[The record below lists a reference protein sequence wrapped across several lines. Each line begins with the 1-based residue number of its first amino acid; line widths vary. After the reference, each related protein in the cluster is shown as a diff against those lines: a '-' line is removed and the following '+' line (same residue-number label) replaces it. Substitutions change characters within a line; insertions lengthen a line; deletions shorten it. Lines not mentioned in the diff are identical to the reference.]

1 MSPATATRTEDA
13 FLQESFREFYADV
26 ARLKRAVLADPW
38 GIGARRD
45 AGADAGEL
53 EGTAASTV
61 SQRLHELL
69 ERQAR
74 EAGRRGGEPGAAFY
88 REAQYVMAALADEV
102 FLNMDWAGKEAWESN
117 LLETRLFGSHMA
129 GELFFVR
136 LDELLKD
143 RDAVY
148 RDVAAVYLMALCLGF
163 EGKYR
168 GTRSREELDDRR
180 RRLFAFVFKRQPS
193 LLKGERRLFP
203 QAYEHTV
210 QEKSAVRLPHTG
222 RWMAALAVVS
232 LFYLLVSH
240 GLWRDV
246 TLPLREVNTEIV
258 QLTSETEEAP

>member
-1 MSPATATRTEDA
+1 MSSATATPTEDA
-13 FLQESFREFYADV
+13 FLQERFREFYADV

-38 GIGARRD
+38 GIGARKD
-45 AGADAGEL
+45 AGAEAGTL
-53 EGTAASTV
+53 EGTAVGAV
-61 SQRLHELL
+61 SQRLLELL

-102 FLNMDWAGKEAWESN
+102 FLNMEWAGKEAWESN
-117 LLETRLFGSHMA
+117 LLEARLFDSHMA
-129 GELFFVR
+129 GELFFRR
-136 LDELLKD
+136 LDVLLKD

-168 GTRSREELDDRR
+168 GTRQREELEDYRR
-180 RRLFAFVFKRQPS
+180 QLFAFVFRRQPS

-203 QAYEHTV
+203 QSYDHTV
-210 QEKSAVRLPHTG
+210 REKADVRLPHTG
-222 RWMAALAVVS
+222 RWMAAVAVVS

-246 TLPLREVNTEIV
+246 TLPLREVNTQIT
-258 QLTSETEEAP
+258 QLTAEP

>member
-1 MSPATATRTEDA
+1 MSPTATRTEDA
-13 FLQESFREFYADV
+13 FLQDSFREFYADV
-26 ARLKRAVLADPW
+26 ARLKRAVQADPW
-38 GIGARRD
+38 GIGARRE
-45 AGADAGEL
+45 AGADAAAL
-53 EGTAASTV
+53 EGTAAGTLSG
-61 SQRLHELL
+61 RLIELL

-102 FLNMDWAGKEAWESN
+102 FLNLEWAGKQAWEDN

-129 GELFFVR
+129 GEVFFQR
-136 LDELLKD
+136 LDVLLRD

-163 EGKYR
+163 EGRFR
-168 GTRSREELDDRR
+168 GTRHREALDDYR

-193 LLKGERRLFP
+193 LLKGERKLFP
-203 QAYEHTV
+203 QAYDHTV
-210 QEKSAVRLPHTG
+210 QEKAAVRLPHTG
-222 RWMAALAVVS
+222 RWMAALALVC

-246 TLPLREVNTEIV
+246 TLPLRDVNAEIV
-258 QLTSETEEAP
+258 QLTAEP